1 MPGTAP
7 SAVPALSAAIIVLV
21 IVGIWS
27 LRRKRVVLAVLG
39 AAAGVLPLSLGLV
52 SLFVPVLV
60 PRYFVWGAAP
70 FFMLVGAGLGQF
82 ACFRSLALSAAL
94 VVACLTN
101 LAPYYRYETKPR
113 WDLVAQE
120 LAAKARPG
128 DVVLFNS
135 YYAYWV
141 FSTFAEETRWD
152 EQGIDLTWKLNEA
165 ATRTPNRTL
174 WAVYGRTGPAIA
186 ETMEEFQASLMRM
199 LDGPLSP
206 AEPIGRFITVW
217 HYPGVAASAS
227 ATP

>member
-1 MPGTAP
+1 
-7 SAVPALSAAIIVLV
+7 
-21 IVGIWS
+21 
-27 LRRKRVVLAVLG
+27 
-39 AAAGVLPLSLGLV
+39 
-52 SLFVPVLV
+52 
-60 PRYFVWGAAP
+60 
-70 FFMLVGAGLGQF
+70 
-82 ACFRSLALSAAL
+82 
-94 VVACLTN
+94 
-101 LAPYYRYETKPR
+101 
-113 WDLVAQE
+113 

-217 HYPGVAASAS
+217 HYPSVAASAS